1 MTIFLKE
8 LQKFLVLLDIQPEPE
23 QYRIIKEKISKKH
36 GVLLQRGN
44 PWLHLFNFKSKTYI
58 ESLSGN
64 LDILIKLYPW
74 VNVPLDPL
82 GNKLNAIEVLDLS
95 MILNIAIELTE
106 YGYFESKIQ
115 DFEIEKIQIELDKQT
130 DKRNL
135 TQKEIKDENEK
146 RYKKLFKNKRDQ
158 LILDIFREKNHLTL
172 VNDFS
177 NWKTEYFDQVPINN
191 KKTNI
196 HYLRHLSKCIRKN
209 GSMFTFYLALE
220 RFHQNFKLKT
230 RKLKLNGI
238 KLLINLIENELL
250 RKIYDISLLEIG
262 NDIKNRKYIKRI
274 APDLLNF
281 LKRILN
287 LEDYETQD
295 LISQTSI
302 VVNKHI
308 FKENCFVQT
317 FDNKFYHIEK
327 IIKRTHNTE
336 NEDSENNKEVFHILA
351 QNIIQKSKI
360 FTLNH
365 EIILIKTNFQRLV
378 NLIPLTIFFEN
389 CHNDYLLNKHFI
401 SHLPRFLDYGMDE
414 TNI

>member
-1 MTIFLKE
+1 MEFSYKEEIPGCIYSILKVIVFYHFTICW
-8 LQKFLVLLDIQPEPE
+8 VHLLLEGLFKD
-23 QYRIIKEKISKKH
+23 
-36 GVLLQRGN
+36 GLLIVKTLLG
-44 PWLHLFNFKSKTYI
+44 KTYI

-115 DFEIEKIQIELDKQT
+115 EFEIEKIQIELDKQT

-172 VNDFS
+172 LNDFS

-191 KKTNI
+191 KLKVILDWIDLFNSLISNLFLPSRNKNDDDLLEKKCNDFRFIHLKLCNFKDLPGSSHNFIEDETNKKKKSNFYNLKRKTNI

-262 NDIKNRKYIKRI
+262 NDIKNRKYIKKDCPPI
-274 APDLLNF
+274 
-281 LKRILN
+281 
-287 LEDYETQD
+287 Y
-295 LISQTSI
+295 
-302 VVNKHI
+302 
-308 FKENCFVQT
+308 
-317 FDNKFYHIEK
+317 
-327 IIKRTHNTE
+327 
-336 NEDSENNKEVFHILA
+336 
-351 QNIIQKSKI
+351 
-360 FTLNH
+360 
-365 EIILIKTNFQRLV
+365 
-378 NLIPLTIFFEN
+378 
-389 CHNDYLLNKHFI
+389 
-401 SHLPRFLDYGMDE
+401 
-414 TNI
+414 